1 MDSRGCLVNTRDI
14 DTVTGTMTSTIYDP
28 LVYNG
33 GYHISCYGE
42 NDGMLYVIGGGTDH
56 LPLTYQWY
64 GPNGFN
70 STNDSIFDLQFGTYS
85 VTILDTNGCS
95 K

>member
-1 MDSRGCLVNTRDI
+1 
-14 DTVTGTMTSTIYDP
+14 
-28 LVYNG
+28 
-33 GYHISCYGE
+33 
-42 NDGMLYVIGGGTDH
+42 MLYVIGGGTDH

-70 STNDSIFDLQFGTYS
+70 STNDSIFDLQAGTYS

-95 K
+95 ANNSFNITSCRNGPYTTKPAN